1 MQTGL
6 AIWGWGVRRPKYL
19 TSYYTSTRCLQG
31 YMRRSLLWRHN
42 RRNGVS
48 NHQPHDCLLNRLFR
62 RRSKK
67 TSKPRI
73 SGLLRGI
80 HRWLVNSPHKWPVMR
95 KMFPFDDVIMCQG
108 NFRELSGKFVPE
120 CGKPVSVPSS
130 TVLGCRNGVTLAEI
144 SIPHL

>member
-1 MQTGL
+1 MKTGL
-6 AIWGWGVRRPKYL
+6 ARWGWGVRRPKYL
-19 TSYYTSTRCLQG
+19 TIYNTSTRCLQG
-31 YMRRSLLWRHN
+31 NMRTSLLWRHN

-73 SGLLRGI
+73 TGLLR
-80 HRWLVNSPHKWPVMR
+80 WPVNSPHKWPVMR

-108 NFRELSGKFVPE
+108 NLREFSGKIVPE
-120 CGKPVSVPSS
+120 CGKHVSVPSR
-130 TVLGCRNGVTLAEI
+130 TVLCCRNGVALAEI